1 MLVPDAK
8 VKSFFYIAY
17 KNHKKYNAMR
27 CGSSAT
33 NRSRSSFPRNSPV
46 RCLDF
51 EVEARTL
58 YGIGTNLTIRYG
70 YVFWVNGIALQRLFA
85 LQRTVEH
92 HVGIR

>member
-33 NRSRSSFPRNSPV
+33 YRSRSSFLRNSPV
-46 RCLDF
+46 RYLNL
-51 EVEARTL
+51 EVEARAQ

-70 YVFWVNGIALQRLFA
+70 YVFGVNGIALQRLFA
-85 LQRTVEH
+85 L
-92 HVGIR
+92 